1 MAKLPDNL
9 RIMTVE
15 DHRAAHDRPK
25 PSPFHLRHLSPEEQ
39 FLLDTAF
46 LPLPALAAKSNAIMD
61 AMMCEADEAK
71 RGDLSRR
78 LLVID
83 HIADLKFPG
92 EFTSARR
99 RAA

>member
-1 MAKLPDNL
+1 MGTLSQLSAD
-9 RIMTVE
+9 
-15 DHRAAHDRPK
+15 AAQAERLK
-25 PSPFHLRHLSPEEQ
+25 PMRRLTDQEQ

-46 LPLPALAAKSNAIMD
+46 LPLSGLAAMSNKIMD
-61 AMMCEADEAK
+61 AMMCEPDEAK
-71 RGDLSRR
+71 RGELSRC